1 MRSALVHLLSLLL
14 PLTICT
20 QPEALLEKIQDW
32 EADGQSDSLDRYY
45 PQLADAYRV
54 EDQLT
59 DFLYTYWDW
68 QAYWFDEPQ
77 RALGILDSALARQWR
92 PPADAEE
99 GEALLW
105 VYLNRGYHLG
115 AMGKILPSIKA
126 YETALQ
132 WYNRYGFDFFDAVDY
147 LFLPLGAHYTRLG
160 DNEKAQ
166 GIYLQAIPIAEARQ
180 DAESLAGLYNNLGLT
195 YWNAGQCERALE
207 VYRRGLS
214 LPDLS
219 PLRAGL
225 LNLSIAQCLFDRGAY
240 PDAER
245 SLQSA
250 EKKLHSAEASE
261 TRSDYLS
268 GVHKL
273 RGDLYRRQEKYAL
286 AEQAFSEALELARQ
300 AYGDQPSRDVGKIH
314 VSRGWLYLQQNRF
327 AEALSAFN
335 RAITEVLPAFQPA
348 SADENPAP
356 EQLYEENT
364 LLEALA
370 GKAETYQQVYLAER
384 SPQVLEKALN
394 CYDLAYGV
402 ETRLR
407 ASFQYE
413 SSKFTLLADSRRRT
427 EKALSILL
435 ESYRGAPG
443 EALVYRALEWME
455 RAKATVLF
463 DALQDNLARNALET
477 SDTLLQTERTL
488 KQQLAFFE
496 RQLILYPE
504 SERQREWQREKFQ
517 IEQQLTQNGDRLV
530 EKYPRL
536 QNFRSQEKRLDREHF
551 HRLFLS
557 SPSSVY
563 LSYFVGEEA
572 LYGLAIGGDGAAQ
585 FKLLG
590 GVDSLRNEVFR
601 FLRAFARPGGEMD
614 PEQYERQAG
623 RLSDQLLAPLLSP
636 GEMASGNLCIAPD
649 AWLGALPF
657 EGLIYP
663 GEPKNGK
670 TWPGIDYV
678 LRHYRVYYVFS
689 AAVAVLQA
697 QTNSKARKTA
707 RLVAPL
713 FPEGERGLAP
723 LPGSRQE
730 LDAIAP
736 PGSQRLLGAEADRD
750 RVVEEI
756 GQYQLLHFSTH
767 AQADSAG
774 PGSRIELF
782 DQPLYLPDIY
792 ALRLQARL
800 VVLSACES
808 GAGRVEKGEGVMSL
822 SRAFTYAGA
831 NALVSSLW
839 SVNAQATTNIMKRM
853 YGGLRDEETVAEA
866 LHRAKLDYLESDS
879 VAGLYKSPYY
889 WAGFVYIGPPSMKLE
904 FSAALGRWSLR
915 WLMAGVLLVMGVG
928 LFFALR
934 RMVYQNGDKNHSAK

>member
-1 MRSALVHLLSLLL
+1 MRSVPLFFFLLFLCHNASAQSA
-14 PLTICT
+14 P
-20 QPEALLEKIQDW
+20 LLEKIRQW
-32 EADGQSDSLDRYY
+32 EVAGQLDSLDRYY
-45 PQLADAYRV
+45 PQLVDEYRKN
-54 EDQLT
+54 DQLT
-59 DFLYTYWDW
+59 DFLYAYWDW
-68 QAYWFDEPQ
+68 QAAWFDEPQ
-77 RALGILDSALARQWR
+77 KALGILDSALARQWR

-126 YETALQ
+126 YETALR
-132 WYNRYGFDFFDAVDY
+132 WYDRYGFDFFDAVDY

-160 DNEKAQ
+160 DNEKAR
-166 GIYLQAIPIAEARQ
+166 GIYLQAIPIAETHQ

-195 YWNAGQCERALE
+195 YWNAGQYERALE
-207 VYRRGLS
+207 VYRRGL
-214 LPDLS
+214 LLTGLS
-219 PLRAGL
+219 PLRTGL
-225 LNLSIAQCLFDRGAY
+225 LNLSIAQCFFDLNAY
-240 PDAER
+240 PEAGR

-250 EKKLHSAEASE
+250 EKQLRSSEASGA
-261 TRSDYLS
+261 RSDYLS

-300 AYGDQPSRDVGKIH
+300 AYGNQPSRDVGKIH

-327 AEALSAFN
+327 AEALTAFN

-348 SADENPAP
+348 SEDKNPTP

-370 GKAETYQQVYLAER
+370 GKAETYQQAYLAER
-384 SPQVLEKALN
+384 SPQLLENALN

-402 ETRLR
+402 ETKLR

-413 SSKFTLLADSRRRT
+413 SSKLTLLADSRRRT
-427 EKALSILL
+427 ENALAIILD
-435 ESYRGAPG
+435 SYRLAPG
-443 EALVYRALEWME
+443 EALAYRALEWME
-455 RAKATVLF
+455 RAKSIVLF

-477 SDTLLQTERTL
+477 SDTLLQAERTL

-504 SERQREWQREKFQ
+504 SEQQREWQREKFQ
-517 IEQQLTQNGDRLV
+517 VEQQLTQIGARLV

-551 HRLFLS
+551 DRLFLS

-563 LSYFVGEEA
+563 LSYFVGKEA
-572 LYGLAIGGDGAAQ
+572 LYGLAIGGDGSAQ
-585 FKLLG
+585 FKRLG
-590 GVDSLRNEVFR
+590 AVDSLRQEVFR
-601 FLRAFARPGGEMD
+601 FLRTFARPGGEMD
-614 PEQYERQAG
+614 PEQYQLQAG

-636 GEMASGNLCIAPD
+636 GEISAGALCIAPD
-649 AWLGALPF
+649 AWLSDLPF
-657 EGLIYP
+657 EGLLYP
-663 GEPKNGK
+663 GGPKNGQ
-670 TWPGIDYV
+670 TWSGIDYV

-697 QTNSKARKTA
+697 QTNSKARRTA
-707 RLVAPL
+707 RLIAPL
-713 FPEGERGLAP
+713 FPAGERGLAP

-736 PGSQRLLGAEADRD
+736 PGSQRLLGSEADLD

-767 AQADSAG
+767 AQADSVG
-774 PGSRIELF
+774 LGSRIELY

-808 GAGRVEKGEGVMSL
+808 GAGRVEEGEGIMSL

-839 SVNAQATTNIMKRM
+839 SVNAQATTNIMKRL
-853 YGGLRDEETVAEA
+853 YGGLHDEETVAEA
-866 LHRAKLDYLESDS
+866 LHRAKLDYLHSDMVS
-879 VAGLYKSPYY
+879 GLYKSPYY
-889 WAGFVYIGPPSMKLE
+889 WAGFVYVGPPGMSLE
-904 FSAALGRWSLR
+904 ISSTFWGRPFNWLLAGALLL
-915 WLMAGVLLVMGVG
+915 LMVG
-928 LFFALR
+928 WWFRPR
-934 RMVYQNGDKNHSAK
+934 RVVKASSDKNHTQE